1 MKIIRLHAENVKR
14 LEAVEIKPD
23 GNLIVIGGANG
34 AGKSSVLDA
43 IMYALSGKASQ
54 PSQPVRKGQE
64 RAEIVCELDDL
75 TVTRIIAAG
84 GTSKVVVSAKDGGI
98 YPSPQAMLDKLTGAL
113 AFDPLEF
120 TRQKP
125 AEQRETLKLLL
136 GLDFSELDEKRQDT
150 YDERTKTA
158 RDWKAAKT
166 QLAGMP
172 PIEKAP
178 EAEVSVTALMD
189 VLNARQ
195 VANQKRD
202 NLARDIKE
210 DTAMAARYES
220 QIAETQRALRGI
232 REEIER
238 RKKIFADMPWENT
251 EEITTKIEEA
261 DSVNKKVRQN
271 RARAELEARMKRMDG
286 IVGAQTKALQKID
299 EEKAAQLKAAKPPVP
314 GLSFDDSGVLYNGL
328 PFDQSSSAE
337 QLRVSVAMGLAMN
350 PKLKVLLVRDGS
362 LLDPANLKMIAEMAA
377 ENDAQVWLER
387 VGEGKECQVVIEDS
401 MVKEGKAN
409 DQPS

>member
-14 LEAVEIKPD
+14 LEAVEIRPD

-34 AGKSSVLDA
+34 AGKSSVLDS
-43 IMYALSGKASQ
+43 IMYALKGKASQ
-54 PSQPVRKGQE
+54 PTRPVREGQKK
-64 RAEIVCELDDL
+64 AEITCELDDL
-75 TVTRIIAAG
+75 TIRRVIDESGA
-84 GTSKVVVSAKDGGI
+84 SKLVVSAKDGGI

-125 AEQRETLKLLL
+125 AAQRETLKLLL
-136 GLDFSELDEKRQDT
+136 GLDFSELDRMRQGV
-150 YDERTKTA
+150 YDARTRANGDQKSM
-158 RDWKAAKT
+158 KA

-172 PIEKAP
+172 PQREAP
-178 EAEVSVTALMD
+178 ETEVSVADL
-189 VLNARQ
+189 VKELSKRQ
-195 VANQKRD
+195 EVNRKRGRLEREVKEYLLHAEQQETKIAAMK
-202 NLARDIKE
+202 LAFQ
-210 DTAMAARYES
+210 ES
-220 QIAETQRALRGI
+220 LKIAERSKKELATIPGMDEDAI
-232 REEIER
+232 EAEIGD
-238 RKKIFADMPWENT
+238 AEN
-251 EEITTKIEEA
+251 
-261 DSVNKKVRQN
+261 VNNVVRDN
-271 RARAELEARMKRMDG
+271 RARTQLEKRLGIMARVIEER
-286 IVGAQTKALQKID
+286 TKALSEIDAQKS
-299 EEKAAQLKAAKPPVP
+299 AQLRAAKPPVP

-387 VGEGKECQVVIEDS
+387 VGEGKECQVVIEDG
-401 MVKEGKAN
+401 MVKGVVN